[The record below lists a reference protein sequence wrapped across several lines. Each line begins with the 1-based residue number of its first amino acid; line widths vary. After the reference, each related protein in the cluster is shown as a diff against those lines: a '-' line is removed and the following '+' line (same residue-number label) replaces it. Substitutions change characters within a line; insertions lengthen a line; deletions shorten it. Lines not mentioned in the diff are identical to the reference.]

1 MRKELAVAINPVK
14 NSGSWALWLFFVT
27 VTTSA
32 TGFDQQ
38 RLSSAS
44 ETVTINQDETV
55 PPKIKFHTDPQ
66 QAVITMDVTGGFRA
80 PTPSDFQ
87 RQPTLQVFG
96 DGRIV
101 CGTQS
106 PNRQSHEGRLT
117 PDQLQQLVEWLVR
130 EEKFLEISSA
140 QITQEL
146 EGYQSLMADGPT
158 TTIKIQLTE
167 HAHEHSVYTLKQ
179 TARDLP
185 DASGLQT
192 LARIEARLRS
202 VKQLGD
208 IGSQEILDSALAM
221 VNKHL
226 EQELPDANPWTAE
239 QLRTIQRGPNGGLVL
254 TFSRAKSISGDGYT
268 LMSKLTRETSS
279 DPWQIEFESR

>member
-1 MRKELAVAINPVK
+1 M
-14 NSGSWALWLFFVT
+14 
-27 VTTSA
+27 
-32 TGFDQQ
+32 
-38 RLSSAS
+38 
-44 ETVTINQDETV
+44 
-55 PPKIKFHTDPQ
+55 PPKIKFRTDPQ
-66 QAVITMDVTGGFRA
+66 HAVITMDVTGGFRA
-80 PTPSDFQ
+80 PTPPNFK

-96 DGRIV
+96 NGRIV

-117 PDQLQQLVEWLVR
+117 PEQLQQLVEWLVR

-146 EGYQSLMADGPT
+146 DGYQSLMADGPT
-158 TTIKIQLTE
+158 TTIKTQLTE
-167 HAHEHSVYTLKQ
+167 QAHEHSVYTLKQ

-185 DASGLQT
+185 DATGLQT

-208 IGSQEILDSALAM
+208 IGSQEVLDSALAM
-221 VNKHL
+221 VNQHL

-239 QLRTIQRGPNGGLVL
+239 QLRTIQRSPNGGLVL

-268 LMSKLTRETSS
+268 LMSKLTRTTST